1 MAPEHNACLSTSVPN
16 PRRALG
22 HAQERRGKP
31 DYFLSACYA
40 LVYLELAW
48 LIFVLLRSFSRD

>member
-1 MAPEHNACLSTSVPN
+1 MAPEHNACLSTSVQT
-16 PRRALG
+16 PRHPPKRK
-22 HAQERRGKP
+22 QP

-48 LIFVLLRSFSRD
+48 LIFVLLRSF